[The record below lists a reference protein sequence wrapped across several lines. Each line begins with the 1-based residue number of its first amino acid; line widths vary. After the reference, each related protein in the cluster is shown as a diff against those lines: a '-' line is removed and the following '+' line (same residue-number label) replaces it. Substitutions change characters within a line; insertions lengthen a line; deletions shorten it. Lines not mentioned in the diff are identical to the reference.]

1 MSLLNAALA
10 QEIVNRTMAIIGSN
24 VNVIDASGTVI
35 GSGDVG
41 RLGKQHEGALLVLS
55 QQRTVEIDDA
65 MAQQLHGVRPGVNL
79 PLRLAGQIVGVV
91 GITGQPDA
99 VRHYGELVRMTAEMS
114 LEQARLIQ
122 ALGRDTRYREEL
134 VLQLIKGE
142 AAPHSDLEAWAQKL
156 GVDIQRPRVVAVIEV
171 DSGTLGIDAA
181 LAELQELQTLLS
193 TPERDNLVATVSLT
207 ELVVLKPALDHQG
220 RWNPEEHRLRVH
232 DLLTRVASKS
242 RLGVRI
248 ALGQYFSAANAVALS
263 YQSAIT
269 TLKIGKTRKP
279 EQACFFYQDLSLP
292 VLLAGLNSGWQ
303 AAQLRIPLKN
313 LERQDSNGQL
323 RKTLAAWF
331 ACDTRPIETAQFLH
345 IHRNTLDYRLSRI
358 EAITGL
364 TLSKTDER
372 FLLYAALQIA

>member
-1 MSLLNAALA
+1 MSLLNARLA
-10 QEIVNRTMAIIGSN
+10 QEIVDRTMAIISCN
-24 VNVIDASGTVI
+24 VNVIDASGTLI
-35 GSGDVG
+35 GSGDRSRIG
-41 RLGKQHEGALLVLS
+41 QQHEGALLVLS

-156 GVDIQRPRVVAVIEV
+156 GVDIRRPRVVAVIEV
-171 DSGTLGIDAA
+171 DSGALGIDAA

-220 RWNPEEHRLRVH
+220 RWNPEEHRQRVH

-242 RLGVRI
+242 KLGVRI
-248 ALGQYFSAANAVALS
+248 ALGQYFCAANAVALS
-263 YQSAIT
+263 YQSAVT
-269 TLKIGKTRKP
+269 TLQTGKARNP
-279 EQACFFYQDLSLP
+279 ERACFFYQDLSLP

-303 AAQLRIPLKN
+303 AAQLRIPLKK
-313 LERQDSNGQL
+313 LEQQDSNGQL

-331 ACDTRPIETAQFLH
+331 ACDTRPVEAAQALH

-358 EAITGL
+358 EAVTGL

-372 FLLYAALQIA
+372 FLLYAALQLA

>member
-35 GSGDVG
+35 GSGDAE

-248 ALGQYFSAANAVALS
+248 ALGQYFSATNAVALS

-313 LERQDSNGQL
+313 LEHQDSNGQL
-323 RKTLAAWF
+323 RKTLQAWF
-331 ACDTRPIETAQFLH
+331 SCDTRHVETAQFLH

>member
-24 VNVIDASGTVI
+24 VNVIDASGTMI
-35 GSGDVG
+35 GSGDAE
-41 RLGKQHEGALLVLS
+41 RLGEQHEGALLVLS

-220 RWNPEEHRLRVH
+220 RWNPQEHRLRVH

-269 TLKIGKTRKP
+269 TLQIGKTRKP

-323 RKTLAAWF
+323 RKTLQAWF
-331 ACDTRPIETAQFLH
+331 ACDTRPVETAQFLH

-364 TLSKTDER
+364 NLNKTDER
-372 FLLYAALQIA
+372 FLLYAALQIG

>member
-35 GSGDVG
+35 GSGDAD
-41 RLGKQHEGALLVLS
+41 RLGEQHEGALLALS

-207 ELVVLKPALDHQG
+207 ELVVLKPALDHQA
-220 RWNPEEHRLRVH
+220 RWNPQEHRLRVH
-232 DLLTRVASKS
+232 DLLARVASKS

-248 ALGQYFSAANAVALS
+248 ALGQYFSATNAVALS

-269 TLKIGKTRKP
+269 TLQIGKTRHP

-331 ACDTRPIETAQFLH
+331 ACDTRPVETAQFLH

-364 TLSKTDER
+364 NLNKTDER
-372 FLLYAALQIA
+372 FLLYAALQIG

>member
-35 GSGDVG
+35 GSGDIE
-41 RLGKQHEGALLVLS
+41 RLGEQHEGALLVLS

-91 GITGQPDA
+91 GITGQPNA

-232 DLLTRVASKS
+232 DLLARVASKS

-248 ALGQYFSAANAVALS
+248 ALGQYFSATNAVALS

-269 TLKIGKTRKP
+269 TLQIGKTRKP

-323 RKTLAAWF
+323 RKTLQAWF
-331 ACDTRPIETAQFLH
+331 ACDTRPVETAQFLH

-358 EAITGL
+358 EVITGL
-364 TLSKTDER
+364 NLSKTDER

>member
-35 GSGDVG
+35 GSGDAK

-248 ALGQYFSAANAVALS
+248 ALGQYFCAANAIALS
-263 YQSAIT
+263 YQSAVT
-269 TLKIGKTRKP
+269 TLQTGKARNP
-279 EQACFFYQDLSLP
+279 ERACFFYQDLSLP

-303 AAQLRIPLKN
+303 AAQLRIPLKK
-313 LERQDSNGQL
+313 LEQQDGNGQL
-323 RKTLAAWF
+323 RKTLAIWF
-331 ACDTRPIETAQFLH
+331 ACDTRPVETAQALH

-358 EAITGL
+358 ESVTGL

-372 FLLYAALQIA
+372 FLLYAALQLA

>member
-1 MSLLNAALA
+1 MSLLNTALA
-10 QEIVNRTMAIIGSN
+10 QEIVNRTMTIIGSN

-35 GSGDVG
+35 GSGDAK

-181 LAELQELQTLLS
+181 LAELQELQTLLG

-220 RWNPEEHRLRVH
+220 SWNPEEHRLRVH
-232 DLLTRVASKS
+232 DLLARVASKS
-242 RLGVRI
+242 KLGVRI
-248 ALGQYFSAANAVALS
+248 ALGQYFSCANAVALS

-269 TLKIGKTRKP
+269 TLQIGKTRHL

-313 LERQDSNGQL
+313 LERQDGNGQL
-323 RKTLAAWF
+323 RKTLQAWF
-331 ACDTRPIETAQFLH
+331 ACDTRPVETAQFLH

-358 EAITGL
+358 EAITDL
-364 TLSKTDER
+364 NLSKTDDR

>member
-35 GSGDVG
+35 GSGDTE

-91 GITGQPDA
+91 GITGQPDT

-263 YQSAIT
+263 YQSAVT

-279 EQACFFYQDLSLP
+279 EQTCFFYQDLSLP

-303 AAQLRIPLKN
+303 AAQLRIPLKK
-313 LERQDSNGQL
+313 LECQDGNGQL

-331 ACDTRPIETAQFLH
+331 SCDTRPVETAQFLH

>member
-1 MSLLNAALA
+1 MHLLNAALA
-10 QEIVNRTMAIIGSN
+10 QEIANRTMAIIGCN
-24 VNVIDASGTVI
+24 INVIDASGTVI
-35 GSGDVG
+35 GSGDAERIG
-41 RLGKQHEGALLVLS
+41 QQHEGALLALS
-55 QQRTVEIDDA
+55 QQRTVEIDEA
-65 MAQQLHGVRPGVNL
+65 MALQLHGVRPGINL

-91 GITGQPDA
+91 GLTGLPDA

-142 AAPHSDLEAWAQKL
+142 TTPQPELDAWAQKL

-207 ELVVLKPALDHQG
+207 ELVVLKPALDHHG

-232 DLLTRVASKS
+232 DLLTRVASQS

-248 ALGQYFSAANAVALS
+248 ALGQYFDAGNAIALS

-269 TLKIGKTRKP
+269 TLQIGKSRRP
-279 EQACFFYQDLSLP
+279 DQASFFYQDLSLP

-303 AAQLRIPLKN
+303 AAQLRIPLKK
-313 LERQDSNGQL
+313 LLQQDSTGQL

-331 ACDTRPIETAQFLH
+331 ACDNRPVETAQALH
-345 IHRNTLDYRLSRI
+345 IHRNTLDYRLGRI
-358 EAITGL
+358 ETITGL
-364 TLSKTDER
+364 TLSNTDER
-372 FLLYAALQIA
+372 FLLYAALQLA

>member
-1 MSLLNAALA
+1 MSLLNARLA
-10 QEIVNRTMAIIGSN
+10 QEIVDRTMAIISCN
-24 VNVIDASGTVI
+24 VNVIDASGTLI
-35 GSGDVG
+35 GSGERSRIG
-41 RLGKQHEGALLVLS
+41 QQHEGALLVLS

-65 MAQQLHGVRPGVNL
+65 MALQLHGVRPGVNL

-91 GITGQPDA
+91 GITGQPDV

-156 GVDIQRPRVVAVIEV
+156 GVDIRRPRVVAVIEV
-171 DSGTLGIDAA
+171 DSGALGIDAA

-220 RWNPEEHRLRVH
+220 RWNPQEHRLRVH

-248 ALGQYFSAANAVALS
+248 ALGQYFSAVNAVALS

-269 TLKIGKTRKP
+269 TLQIGKTRKP

-313 LERQDSNGQL
+313 LERQDNNGQL
-323 RKTLAAWF
+323 RKTLQAWF
-331 ACDTRPIETAQFLH
+331 ACDTRPGETAQFLH

-372 FLLYAALQIA
+372 FLLYAALQIG

>member
-1 MSLLNAALA
+1 MSLLNARLA
-10 QEIVNRTMAIIGSN
+10 QEIVDRTMAIISCN
-24 VNVIDASGTVI
+24 VNVIDASGTLI
-35 GSGDVG
+35 GSGERSRIG
-41 RLGKQHEGALLVLS
+41 QQHEGALLVLS

-65 MAQQLHGVRPGVNL
+65 MALQLHGVRPGVNL

-142 AAPHSDLEAWAQKL
+142 AALHSDLEAWAQKL

-171 DSGTLGIDAA
+171 DSGALGIDAA

-220 RWNPEEHRLRVH
+220 RWNPQEHRLRVH
-232 DLLTRVASKS
+232 DLLTRVANKS

-248 ALGQYFSAANAVALS
+248 ALGQYFSTANAVALS

-269 TLKIGKTRKP
+269 TLQIGKTRKP

-323 RKTLAAWF
+323 RKTLQAWF
-331 ACDTRPIETAQFLH
+331 ACDTRLGETAQFLH

-372 FLLYAALQIA
+372 FLLYAALQIG